1 MRAHAD
7 VVSSTAQ
14 ASPRLELG
22 LEAGVALALALAAWQ
37 AVDRA
42 MLDALREAAAT
53 DRPIFIDAAF

>member
-1 MRAHAD
+1 